1 MKDFSSWN
9 KFELADY
16 LVDNSVYE
24 DIDQALLV
32 DRCDLLEECEDYA
45 NEHRFM
51 CNNCG
56 GGFSSGEIIS
66 YDDDTDLC
74 LGCSGN

>member
-16 LVDNSVYE
+16 LVDNSIYE

-32 DRCDLLEECEDYA
+32 DRCDLLEDCESLDDGY
-45 NEHRFM
+45 M

-74 LGCSGN
+74 LGCSGE

>member
-1 MKDFSSWN
+1 MKNFSSWT

-24 DIDQALLV
+24 DIETALLT
-32 DRCDLLEECEDYA
+32 DRCDLLDECENIDNRY
-45 NEHRFM
+45 M
-51 CNNCG
+51 CCNCG
-56 GGFSSGEIIS
+56 GGFSVDEIVN

-74 LGCSGN
+74 IGCAGD